1 MRRVQTALSLG
12 LGIALCLP
20 LSVAAQVSTEE
31 HAKHH
36 PAPAGSPQS
45 PPATSTGTG
54 AMSGMADM
62 MQGMGTTPPKELYPR
77 LIGLPTRTPEQL
89 AELQSDAH
97 ARMESGTRA
106 VSDALQ
112 ALQEAAARNDYAAMQ
127 DAVGRM
133 REGIARFDSGL
144 AAHRAAAEGAS
155 PQQIALEW
163 FKRELNLPMP
173 APPMTH
179 GWLGW
184 SLWHWTVMVL
194 LIGFAVVMV
203 LMYVVKMRRAAVL
216 LARLTEPPPGAVVAV
231 STPTPPVTRLSG
243 IEPQSAPP
251 AASVS
256 DRVQQSPSTW
266 SGSLRVASVFD
277 ETPGIKT
284 FRLVNPTGGP
294 VPFEFLPGQFLTLAV
309 SQAGS
314 TTKRSYTIAS
324 SAEQRGYVEITV
336 KREEKGVVSRYL
348 HDRVTPGDL
357 LQVAAPQGRFTF
369 TGAEADGIVL
379 IGGGVGI
386 TPLMSVVRSL
396 TDRGWDKDI
405 FLLFACRTSADF
417 VFREELERLQKRHPN
432 LHVVATMSRADGTAW
447 MGPTGRMTKEFITQS
462 VPEIA
467 RRRVHL
473 CGPATMMDATRAMLL
488 ELGVPGEQIRTEA
501 FGPAGSKGDRQAT
514 VQAAMVEP
522 SPATPVVA
530 FTISNRSAPL
540 PAGTSVLEAAEHVG
554 VAIDNSCRAGTCGQ
568 CKVRLRKGSVTMAVQ
583 DALSPEEKASGIVL
597 ACQAQATTNLE
608 VEA

>member
-1 MRRVQTALSLG
+1 MARPSGWLQDNGSIAQRRE
-12 LGIALCLP
+12 I
-20 LSVAAQVSTEE
+20 
-31 HAKHH
+31 
-36 PAPAGSPQS
+36 
-45 PPATSTGTG
+45 
-54 AMSGMADM
+54 
-62 MQGMGTTPPKELYPR
+62 
-77 LIGLPTRTPEQL
+77 LIGKLLQFFGLERRDHLRIGHRQFRLSNYTVVAIKTGQL
-89 AELQSDAH
+89 ARRFCRKGIIITQQPLTAFQFH
-97 ARMESGTRA
+97 LTHW
-106 VSDALQ
+106 
-112 ALQEAAARNDYAAMQ
+112 
-127 DAVGRM
+127 GRCQF
-133 REGIARFDSGL
+133 RQPIA
-144 AAHRAAAEGAS
+144 
-155 PQQIALEW
+155 
-163 FKRELNLPMP
+163 NN
-173 APPMTH
+173 
-179 GWLGW
+179 
-184 SLWHWTVMVL
+184 
-194 LIGFAVVMV
+194 
-203 LMYVVKMRRAAVL
+203 
-216 LARLTEPPPGAVVAV
+216 
-231 STPTPPVTRLSG
+231 
-243 IEPQSAPP
+243 
-251 AASVS
+251 
-256 DRVQQSPSTW
+256 
-266 SGSLRVASVFD
+266 D

-309 SQAGS
+309 AQAGS

-348 HDRVTPGDL
+348 HDRVAPGDL
-357 LQVAAPQGRFTF
+357 QQVAAPQGRFTF

-417 VFREELERLQKRHPN
+417 VFREELEHLQKRHPN

-447 MGPTGRMTKEFITQS
+447 MGPKGRMTKELITQW
-462 VPEIA
+462 VPDIA

-530 FTISNRSAPL
+530 FTISSRSAPL